1 MAQSTQLTLAL
12 GGASLVTTLTVLLVG
27 SAQPACSFSG
37 WLVPGVLALQL
48 CFAFAAGFA
57 TSYLPSDERH
67 PVKAGLRTNLIASLS
82 GFILYGL
89 AAIGFL
95 PAACSKGTA
104 GLGVFF
110 LIVVLV
116 FFIAPVAI
124 FGGAAAGWFGGL
136 VARKIGRVV

>member
-1 MAQSTQLTLAL
+1 MARSTQLTLAL

-27 SAQPACSFSG
+27 SAQPACSFFG

-57 TSYLPSDERH
+57 TGYLSPDQRH
-67 PVKAGLRTNLIASLS
+67 PVKAGLRTNLVASLS

-89 AAIGFL
+89 AATGVL
-95 PAACSKGTA
+95 PESCNRGTA
-104 GLGVFF
+104 IYGVGF
-110 LIVVLV
+110 LIVILV

-124 FGGAAAGWFGGL
+124 FGGAAAGWFGGW